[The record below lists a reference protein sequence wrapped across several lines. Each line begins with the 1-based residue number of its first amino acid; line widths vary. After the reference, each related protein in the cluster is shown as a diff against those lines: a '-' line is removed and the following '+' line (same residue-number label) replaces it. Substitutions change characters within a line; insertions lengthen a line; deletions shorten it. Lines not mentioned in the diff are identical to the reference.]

1 MTEEKTESQNISQV
15 VIKVAWM
22 AVLLGLLM
30 EVIILVI
37 QAGFGKSPD
46 IKVIIGDT
54 VQKISWSTFVCVGVA
69 VGIAAGKMKPW
80 VSGIAGFIAA
90 PLSFNA
96 AKALHKSMNEALS
109 ISAPTAGAVSP
120 LMMASIKA
128 LEYGVLG
135 FLLTVLAN
143 RKNFNLRTCIFTG
156 LAVGIIFGG
165 TVLSLMITKTPTPL
179 PTVTLLI
186 RGVNEILFPV
196 GCSLVV
202 YAANI
207 FGGRLKTISK

>member
-1 MTEEKTESQNISQV
+1 MIEEKAESQNISQV

-30 EVIILVI
+30 EVIVLVI

-69 VGIAAGKMKPW
+69 VGITAGKMKPW

-120 LMMASIKA
+120 VMMASIKA

-135 FLLTVLAN
+135 FLLTVLAS
-143 RKNFNLRTCIFTG
+143 RKNFNLRTCILTG